1 MSELFNAP
9 IPGQSLTDEPKN
21 YPWENPPEINDPEE
35 AIAMHMGKF
44 NDPEVI
50 DNMLDLLEI
59 GFPVRAMAESILT
72 ASVAAGWHSI
82 DVSLIIAPFIHEHI
96 ISIANEAGVDY
107 VEGFEVDEEAQQER
121 ERQLIL
127 AKASKM
133 LKDTPEGE
141 RDAGY
146 EMAMESL
153 GILDKPEAK
162 YETLQDDTQEEPS
175 VMEDSMV
182 EQEELPVMDD
192 SMMEQEEPQERG
204 LMARG

>member
-1 MSELFNAP
+1 MAELLEAP

-21 YPWENPPEINDPEE
+21 YPWENPPEISDPEE

-72 ASVAAGWHSI
+72 TSVAAGWHSI

-107 VEGFEVDEEAQQER
+107 VEGFEADEEAKQER

-127 AKASKM
+127 AKASQM

-153 GILDKPEAK
+153 GILDKPESEYDTA
-162 YETLQDDTQEEPS
+162 QD
-175 VMEDSMV
+175 V
-182 EQEELPVMDD
+182 EQEEAPVMDD
-192 SMMEQEEPQERG
+192 SVMEQEEPQQRG

>member
-1 MSELFNAP
+1 MELLKAP
-9 IPGQSLTDEPKN
+9 IAGQSLTDEPKN

-35 AIAMHMGKF
+35 AIAMHMSKF

-50 DNMLDLLEI
+50 DNMLDLLDI

-96 ISIANEAGVDY
+96 ISIAKEAGVDY
-107 VEGFEVDEEAQQER
+107 VEGFEDDEEAKQER
-121 ERQLIL
+121 QRQIIL
-127 AKASKM
+127 AKANQM
-133 LKDTPEGE
+133 LKDTPEEE

-153 GILDKPEAK
+153 GILDKPESE
-162 YETLQDDTQEEPS
+162 YETMQEAED
-175 VMEDSMV
+175 VGMED
-182 EQEELPVMDD
+182 ETPVMGD
-192 SMMEQEEPQERG
+192 SMMEQEEEPQQMQRG

>member
-1 MSELFNAP
+1 MELFKAP

-35 AIAMHMGKF
+35 AIAMHMSKF
-44 NDPEVI
+44 NDPEVL
-50 DNMLDLLEI
+50 DNMLDLLDI

-96 ISIANEAGVDY
+96 ISIANEAGVSY
-107 VEGFEVDEEAQQER
+107 VEGFEKDEAAAQEK
-121 ERQLIL
+121 ERQLLL

-133 LKDTPEGE
+133 LKGTPKEE

-153 GILDKPEAK
+153 GILDKPESE
-162 YETLQDDTQEEPS
+162 YETMQNVEDAD
-175 VMEDSMV
+175 MED
-182 EQEELPVMDD
+182 ETPEMDD
-192 SMMEQEEPQERG
+192 SMMEQEEEPQQRG

>member
-1 MSELFNAP
+1 MELFKAP

-21 YPWENPPEINDPEE
+21 YPWENPPEITDPEE
-35 AIAMHMGKF
+35 AMAMHMSKF

-50 DNMLDLLEI
+50 DNMLDLLDI

-72 ASVAAGWHSI
+72 TSVAAGWHSV
-82 DVSLIIAPFIHEHI
+82 DVSLIIAPFMHEHI
-96 ISIANEAGVDY
+96 ISIAKEAGVDY
-107 VEGFEVDEEAQQER
+107 VEGFEDDEEAKQER
-121 ERQLIL
+121 QRQIIL
-127 AKASKM
+127 AKANKM

-153 GILDKPEAK
+153 GILDKPESE
-162 YETLQDDTQEEPS
+162 YETMQDEEAETP
-175 VMEDSMV
+175 E
-182 EQEELPVMDD
+182 MDD
-192 SMMEQEEPQERG
+192 SMMEQEEEPQQMQRG

>member
-35 AIAMHMGKF
+35 AIAMHMSKF

-50 DNMLDLLEI
+50 DNMMDLLEI

-82 DVSLIIAPFIHEHI
+82 DISLIIAPFIHEHI
-96 ISIANEAGVDY
+96 ISIANEAGVSY
-107 VEGFEVDEEAQQER
+107 VEGFEEDEEAKQEQER
-121 ERQLIL
+121 RFIL
-127 AKASKM
+127 AKATQM
-133 LKDTPEGE
+133 LKDTPEEE

-146 EMAMESL
+146 DMAMESL
-153 GILDKPEAK
+153 GILDKPESE
-162 YETLQDDTQEEPS
+162 YENMQDEEAETP
-175 VMEDSMV
+175 E
-182 EQEELPVMDD
+182 MDA
-192 SMMEQEEPQERG
+192 SMMEQEEEPQQRG